1 MAMKFLKFG
10 NHFLKTAFYLARD
23 VIIGHIY
30 KKKYVEQTVDALY
43 MQVFRPKESIT
54 VNSVL
59 TYDTISVTSSA
70 NGIMI
75 LEGDGST
82 DTSKWKIVAST
93 KNNNQEYAK
102 PETIDG
108 KTVYAH
114 RWSFFDPFVM
124 IPGKVYAIQINY
136 SKYTW
141 SMTQYDYAGTI
152 QDDQEQ
158 LGSFLLINSW
168 MANNGAFRDANIGLP
183 FNNIGGASLT
193 LFQNKPVAFTMINDV
208 NILDLG
214 GV

>member
-59 TYDTISVTSSA
+59 TYDTVSVTTSA

-93 KNNNQEYAK
+93 MEQVHHRSYAD
-102 PETIDG
+102 IDE
-108 KTVYAH
+108 V
-114 RWSFFDPFVM
+114 REDLF
-124 IPGKVYAIQINY
+124 
-136 SKYTW
+136 KY
-141 SMTQYDYAGTI
+141 I
-152 QDDQEQ
+152 E
-158 LGSFLLINSW
+158 L
-168 MANNGAFRDANIGLP
+168 
-183 FNNIGGASLT
+183 FNNRKRLHSSLGYLT
-193 LFQNKPVAFTMINDV
+193 PVAYRLQKLIA
-208 NILDLG
+208 
-214 GV
+214 